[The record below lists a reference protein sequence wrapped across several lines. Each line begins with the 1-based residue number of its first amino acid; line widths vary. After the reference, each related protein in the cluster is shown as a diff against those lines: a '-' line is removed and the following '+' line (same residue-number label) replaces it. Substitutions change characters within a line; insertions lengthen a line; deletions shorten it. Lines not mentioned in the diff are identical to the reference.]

1 VSGPT
6 FACPGEPDLDRI
18 IRLQNPVA
26 PRWPHEHDI
35 GVDVYSVTIDDPS
48 APNGQRVLPN
58 HPLQGA
64 HVDFLDVCGDER
76 NFVVLYQKMPIVPFR
91 LNVTS
96 LDGQIVLDRVDLF
109 DITRPKLMFDQI
121 CQECPELI
129 DRRTIVVVPNSS
141 VVAEATGIVDY
152 AGYRR
157 QRKLDLIE
165 LIKKEPDPIKQL
177 ALDKRIRNLE
187 KDDEGME
194 GTTLPARLFLGL
206 CGTYSFGINGPPRPN
221 ADPKNLLEG
230 QIGTSQDWPI
240 TFWMGG
246 FDVDTMCASSAACG
260 WAASHAWASS

>member
-1 VSGPT
+1 MSGPT

-129 DRRTIVVVPNSS
+129 DRRTIVVVPNS
-141 VVAEATGIVDY
+141 
-152 AGYRR
+152 
-157 QRKLDLIE
+157 
-165 LIKKEPDPIKQL
+165 IKQL